1 MVCAQFSSG
10 TFAVDFEYRPR
21 GGREGNP
28 LEVVCAAMLHIES
41 GRTQCWWQ
49 DELALLSSAPFPTDE
64 SALFLAYNAS
74 AEMACFAALGW
85 SSPKSIVDLY
95 AEFRNLTNGKNLPAG
110 KGLLGALAYFGGATI
125 GASEK
130 DEMRDLILAG
140 GPWSEEQKR
149 AILAYCTSDVM
160 ALKTLFLKM
169 RGRLWS

>member
-1 MVCAQFSSG
+1 MAHTQFPNG

-28 LEVVCAAMLHIES
+28 LEVVCAAMHHMET

-85 SSPKSIVDLY
+85 SQPKSIVDLY

-110 KGLLGALAYFGGATI
+110 KGLLGALAYFGEASI

-149 AILAYCTSDVM
+149 AILAYCTSDVI
-160 ALKTLFLKM
+160 ALRTLFLRM
-169 RGRLWS
+169 GGAQWS